1 MLIQMY
7 LVSIYLVV
15 TTKVSKFRAFLLKLV
30 PYISQNVYFSCHP
43 FYFSFNSYFLFELP
57 LSLLQFQIFLV
68 SVECLLQLPTFLL
81 QFHMYL
87 VSIKCLL
94 QLPPF
99 LLQFH
104 MQLGSIK
111 CLLQLPQF
119 LLQFQLLYVYPS
131 CHCFYLNF
139 FSTQLTLVSYVK
151 CLLQLPLF

>member
-1 MLIQMY
+1 MY

-43 FYFSFNSYFLFELP
+43 FYFSFNSYFLSELP

-99 LLQFH
+99 LLQF
-104 MQLGSIK
+104 Q
-111 CLLQLPQF
+111 Q
-119 LLQFQLLYVYPS
+119 LYVYPS
-131 CHCFYLNF
+131 WHCFYFSF
-139 FSTQLTLVSYVK
+139 FSIQLTLVSYVK